1 MQAMILEKPNDID
14 TAPLKQIDIPA
25 PQPVDIQVLIRVKVC
40 GVCHTDLHT
49 VEGELELPKLP
60 IIPGHQIVG
69 VVEQNG
75 PRASRYKIGD
85 RVGVAWI
92 NNTCGKCEYCRSG
105 FENLCRRAQFTGL
118 HADGGYAQYTV
129 VDENFA
135 YPIPD
140 EFDDAQAS
148 PLLCAGVIGYRSLRL
163 SELKPGQNLG
173 LFGFGAS
180 AHLVLQVARH
190 WDCGVYVFTR
200 SQNHQKLARE
210 LGAVWAGTA
219 QDDPPEKL
227 HSAITFAPVG
237 WIIPQALQKLR
248 PAGVL
253 AINAVYMT
261 PIPELEYPLIYEERT
276 VRSVAHVTRR
286 DAEEFLPLAAEI
298 GLKPE
303 VEMFNLFEA
312 NEVLKKLKNSEINA
326 SCALT
331 IP

>member
-1 MQAMILEKPNDID
+1 MILEKPNDID